1 MAYTNF
7 TNCTKQEYDDII
19 YSENDNNRIRIW
31 FNNVELLDADEYCES
46 LSGTNR
52 ILPDDGSKRFS
63 LENFVSK
70 EYNLILRDLPAGTVI
85 ADQVK
90 ISIGTLIDEDNSI
103 YEDVPIGIFNIQDTP
118 INDNGRVTIK
128 LRDNRVKFDFYYN
141 AQPLIDSQYI
151 LTTDETYQKS
161 ENYYSYINNIYT
173 LLVEGTDYEVGD
185 EIIGNIYQKKGTAT
199 LGQILT
205 DICTQANV
213 INNVGAFEGSNLE
226 VAIYDNTIYASTY
239 VSWILGQAGLIPTIN
254 RLGQLDKIDLTNL
267 VTQKIPLD
275 IVEKYELGTP
285 FEIERVVYE
294 SGIIKYESSN
304 DESLSTLYLDAAN
317 PYIIGQEQVDYIYNK
332 LNGFQLD
339 SIKTGYILGNPA
351 IDSYDLIQVYGYYE
365 EDESGNAVF
374 VADENTIVFTTLAN
388 NTYTYKGNHRNT
400 FDTQIGKEQRTEN
413 VSVDSQNS
421 LKKWAKTNINN
432 LEGEITLTAGGIND
446 LEGRVDKAE
455 LNIYKQGAKLDIVST
470 NIDAETGNVLALKTT
485 SYELSEEGFKIDDGS
500 GYRSVSNTTG
510 NYYYDNDTML
520 GKYTKDGSVQK
531 DMALFGRYY
540 YGIDGDVNVA
550 TFSKEKAMFVGQL
563 YRNTDLNPPEE
574 GFGHFYN
581 GN

>member
-7 TNCTKQEYDDII
+7 TNCTKEQYESII
-19 YSENDNNRIRIW
+19 YSEEDTNRIRIW

-52 ILPDDGSKRFS
+52 ILPNDGSKRFS
-63 LENFVSK
+63 LENFVAK
-70 EYNLILRDLPAGTVI
+70 EYTLILRDLPVATVI
-85 ADQVK
+85 ADQVR
-90 ISIGTLIDEDNSI
+90 ISIGTLVNENNNT

-118 INDNGRVTIK
+118 INDNGRITIK

-141 AQPLIDSQYI
+141 AQPLIEQND
-151 LTTDETYQKS
+151 
-161 ENYYSYINNIYT
+161 
-173 LLVEGTDYEVGD
+173 
-185 EIIGNIYQKKGTAT
+185 GTAT
-199 LGQILT
+199 LAQILT

-213 INNVGAFEGSNLE
+213 TNNVGAFEGSDTE

-275 IVEKYELGTP
+275 IVEKYELGIP
-285 FEIERVVYE
+285 FEIQRVVYE

-304 DESLSTLYLDAAN
+304 NESLSTLYLDAAN
-317 PYIIGQEQVDYIYNK
+317 PYIIGQEQIDYIYNK

-339 SIKTGYILGNPA
+339 SVKVGNVLGNPA

-421 LKKWAKTNINN
+421 LKKWAKTSINN
-432 LEGEITLTAGGIND
+432 LEGEITLSAGDINN
-446 LEGRVDKAE
+446 LEGRVNQAE
-455 LNIYKQGAKLDIVST
+455 LNINSQGAKLDIVST
-470 NIDAETGNVLALKTT
+470 NIDADTGNVLALKTT
-485 SYELSEEGFKIDDGS
+485 SYELSENGFKIDDGS

-540 YGIDGDVNVA
+540 YGIDEDVNVA
-550 TFSKEKAMFVGQL
+550 TFSKEEAMFVGQL
-563 YRNTDLNPPEE
+563 YTNTDLNPPEE

-581 GN
+581 SN